1 MKKQNPKTSAKHKTK
16 RPAPVGEVKTAHRPA
31 RSKTDKPEAAHRA
44 RPAFVS
50 EAEAAEMANF
60 EPSPQMFA
68 CACAFIWD
76 EARSAYANGDN
87 DLLSRAGIA
96 DALDYLTMPDNA
108 GRDAAAFA
116 EMLEDWRDAQEKRN
130 RQAEAARKVSAVE
143 KVLRRVMFWGW
154 FDETK
159 TPDEMARL
167 MRGLFLRTRPR
178 LGETLREWKR
188 VYYETPATRDIEFFD
203 KITDTFFEGEIDTE
217 KPEPAR
223 VRADWLN
230 DCFFMAGEDLAKW
243 LQIAALPDYAATVAD
258 LRKQIANNYGIF
270 PAPFDVGELAGVK
283 MPVLTSD
290 ILEKLRY
297 IARDLSRRKS
307 AGTLQE
313 SPAENVAGG
322 KPDAGGRV
330 AGKWAIAHGVKGYN
344 GGRFEFGG
352 EIITRDEKQGKRW
365 GVFAA
370 VIESAEADGAAFLG
384 NWRGVFSGAEGVYKY
399 FSRYIHPVQER
410 GAGWYRIE
418 KKKIKERR
426 GW

>member
-44 RPAFVS
+44 RPAFVD
-50 EAEAAEMANF
+50 ETDAAEMAGF
-60 EPSPQMFA
+60 EPSPKMFT

-76 EARSAYANGDN
+76 EARNAYANGDN

-96 DALDYLTMPDNA
+96 DALEYLTRPENA
-108 GRDAAAFA
+108 GMDAAAFA
-116 EMLEDWRDAQEKRN
+116 EMFEDWREAQENRN
-130 RQAEAARKVSAVE
+130 REAKAARKVSTAE
-143 KVLRRVMFWGW
+143 KVLRRVGFWGW

-159 TPDEMARL
+159 TPDEMARQ

-178 LGETLREWKR
+178 FGEMLRELKR

-203 KITDTFFEGEIDTE
+203 KITDAFLEGVVDTG
-217 KPEPAR
+217 KTEPAR
-223 VRADWLN
+223 VCADWLN

-243 LQIAALPDYAATVAD
+243 LQIAVLPDYAEAVAD
-258 LRKQIANNYGIF
+258 IRKQIANNYGVF
-270 PAPFDVGELAGVK
+270 PAPFDTVERAGVK
-283 MPVLTSD
+283 MPIFRSE
-290 ILEKLRY
+290 ILERLVY

-307 AGTLQE
+307 AGTLQA

-330 AGKWAIAHGVKGYN
+330 AGKWAVAHGVKGYN

-365 GVFAA
+365 EVFAA

-384 NWRGVFSGAEGVYKY
+384 NWRGVFSGAVGTYK
-399 FSRYIHPVQER
+399 FFARHIHPVKDR

-418 KKKIKERR
+418 KKVIKGRR